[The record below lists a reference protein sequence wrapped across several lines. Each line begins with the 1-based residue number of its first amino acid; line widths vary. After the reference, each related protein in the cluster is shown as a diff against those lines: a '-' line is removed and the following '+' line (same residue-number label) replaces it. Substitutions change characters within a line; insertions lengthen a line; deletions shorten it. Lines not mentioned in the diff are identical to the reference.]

1 MKITAI
7 TKFKHGS
14 LWAALKQLEWTQ
26 SELARQCDMHPS
38 SIGTIINLQQ
48 RPTEKEANTI
58 QRVLG
63 ENGIYFDPMQE
74 WPETFRGLPKRITI
88 EQTKEVTALEL
99 EAAQTYYNQLSLP
112 ENTDQEETAVAAMPM
127 LTERERKIIEMR
139 FGFAGEPR
147 TLEQCGNK
155 FRVCKDRA
163 RQIEQKAL
171 RKLRRA
177 CEANNRLLDRDNTP
191 QT

>member
-14 LWAALKQLEWTQ
+14 LWAALKQLNWTQ
-26 SELARQCDMHPS
+26 SEFARQCDMQPTA
-38 SIGTIINLQQ
+38 IGTIINLQQ

-63 ENGIYFDPMQE
+63 EKGIYFDPTQE

-99 EAAQTYYNQLSLP
+99 KAAQTYYNQLALP
-112 ENTDQEETAVAAMPM
+112 ESTEREDEVLAAMPV
-127 LTERERKIIEMR
+127 LTERERKVIEMR
-139 FGFAGEPR
+139 FGFGGDPM
-147 TLEQCGNK
+147 TLEQVGK
-155 FRVCKDRA
+155 PFRVTKDRI
-163 RQIEQKAL
+163 RQIEAKAL
-171 RKLRRA
+171 IKLRCA
-177 CEANNRLLDRDNTP
+177 TYKANMK
-191 QT
+191 

>member
-14 LWAALKQLEWTQ
+14 LWAAIKQLGWTQ
-26 SELARQCDMHPS
+26 AELARRTGLHQTQ
-38 SIGTIINLQQ
+38 IGTIINLQQ

-63 ENGIYFDPMQE
+63 ENGIYFDPTQE

-99 EAAQTYYNQLSLP
+99 EAAQTYYNQLALP
-112 ENTDQEETAVAAMPM
+112 ESTEQEA
-127 LTERERKIIEMR
+127 LGFR
-139 FGFAGEPR
+139 FLDPEFLCR
-147 TLEQCGNK
+147 
-155 FRVCKDRA
+155 
-163 RQIEQKAL
+163 I
-171 RKLRRA
+171 LRRCA
-177 CEANNRLLDRDNTP
+177 H
-191 QT
+191 